1 MADETMQICAYV
13 PAELVRALDDVA
25 TQKGLKRARA
35 IERACEEYVKR
46 ETPFACPG
54 CGTRV
59 MALRH
64 LKIPEREDNVAL
76 RKLSEIVT
84 ANNSEA
90 NFVVVGSHIDRAFS
104 YLGVFVE
111 DTFWTVRSFE

>member
-1 MADETMQICAYV
+1 MTDETIQICAYV

-54 CGTRV
+54 CGTQV
-59 MALRH
+59 MAKMRFCHHCGRPLTDEDAAAMQDVVS
-64 LKIPEREDNVAL
+64 KIR
-76 RKLSEIVT
+76 SEE
-84 ANNSEA
+84 S
-90 NFVVVGSHIDRAFS
+90 
-104 YLGVFVE
+104 
-111 DTFWTVRSFE
+111 